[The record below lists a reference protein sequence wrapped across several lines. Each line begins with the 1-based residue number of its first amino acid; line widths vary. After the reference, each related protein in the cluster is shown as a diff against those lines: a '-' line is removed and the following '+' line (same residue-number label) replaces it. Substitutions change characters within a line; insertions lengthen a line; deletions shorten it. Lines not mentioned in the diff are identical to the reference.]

1 MSNKVL
7 PTVSPCWDFTWFS
20 VADSESVKN
29 ASNMQNTWRRYK
41 FNLKKSTLSPE
52 IYRAT
57 ASKHAKTSRLPPR
70 SIGSGYGPK
79 MMGKRAKTDFL

>member
-7 PTVSPCWDFTWFS
+7 PTVPPCWDFTWFS

-52 IYRAT
+52 IPGQ
-57 ASKHAKTSRLPPR
+57 SHQNMPKLP
-70 SIGSGYGPK
+70 
-79 MMGKRAKTDFL
+79 DFPHGVLDQVMDLK